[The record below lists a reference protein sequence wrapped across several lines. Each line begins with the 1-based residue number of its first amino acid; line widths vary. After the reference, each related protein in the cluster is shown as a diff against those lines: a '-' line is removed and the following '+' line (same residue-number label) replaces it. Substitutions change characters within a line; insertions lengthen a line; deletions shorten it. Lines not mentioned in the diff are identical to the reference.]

1 MITLSLV
8 SIKHPPLHGPKYV
21 TIPLLKHGFLDF
33 LVLNILWGKEVS
45 QLISG
50 SKPITVIQLVWRFP
64 RISGYPSWMVC
75 VTSIYKWMIPS
86 GKRLQK
92 TMENHHS

>member
-33 LVLNILWGKEVS
+33 LVFNILWGKEVS

-50 SKPITVIQLVWRFP
+50 SKPIGRNIFPVISP
-64 RISGYPSWMVC
+64 YTGYIS
-75 VTSIYKWMIPS
+75 
-86 GKRLQK
+86 
-92 TMENHHS
+92 